1 MTAVVDSRHQEL
13 DNDEI
18 ISIAAMETGSPY
30 SPEQV
35 KASLIAET
43 QETGAIILR
52 QGNTL
57 FVVHKV
63 PNREGVAVFRALN
76 ADTAQNYIQNSIMFL
91 KAMASMAY
99 TTLVTQFHDESLL
112 NIFKYISRKPPLPGM
127 GYMVQKTSDGGF
139 RVTVNLG
146 NGKAGGLPNP
156 KLKTQE
162 GNI

>member
-13 DNDEI
+13 DSDEI
-18 ISIAAMETGSPY
+18 ISIAAMETGSQY

-99 TTLVTQFHDESLL
+99 TTLVTQFRSEEH
-112 NIFKYISRKPPLPGM
+112 
-127 GYMVQKTSDGGF
+127 TSE
-139 RVTVNLG
+139 L
-146 NGKAGGLPNP
+146 
-156 KLKTQE
+156 QSH
-162 GNI
+162 